1 MYQHLSHTLPI
12 FINEQS
18 KYIILGSFP
27 SVKSREVMFYYGH
40 PRNKFFPILFKVFNE
55 EHSFDAS
62 RRKEFLIK
70 HEIALYDVIEEC
82 DIEGSSDSS
91 ITNVKPA
98 NIVSILKKYP
108 NIKVIGITGGK
119 AAKLFNRYLLDLVSS
134 FNIKI
139 VYLPSTSPANAR
151 ISDEALV
158 EAYKSLLCF

>member
-18 KYIILGSFP
+18 KYLVLGSFP

-40 PRNKFFPILFKVFNE
+40 PRNKFFPTLFKVFNE
-55 EHSFDAS
+55 EHSFDVS
-62 RRKEFLIK
+62 KRKEFLIK

-98 NIVSILKKYP
+98 DIVSILKKYP

-158 EAYKSLLCF
+158 EAYKSLFCL

>member
-18 KYIILGSFP
+18 KYLVLGSFP

-40 PRNKFFPILFKVFNE
+40 PRNKFFPTLFKVFNE
-55 EHSFDAS
+55 EHSFDVS
-62 RRKEFLIK
+62 KRKEFLIK

-98 NIVSILKKYP
+98 DIVSILKKYP

-119 AAKLFNRYLLDLVSS
+119 AAKLFNRYLLDFVSS

-139 VYLPSTSPANAR
+139 LYLPSTSPANAR
-151 ISDEALV
+151 ISDEALA
-158 EAYKSLLCF
+158 EQYKKIFE